1 MNGYMSRYRAI
12 SCDCGVVVVVDE
24 VGLDERALDG
34 LRRGV
39 NLVLV
44 LGGSVVVVVVEDVVV
59 LVKGNVVGEVSGRV
73 SGRSGSECSASCV
86 IG

>member
-1 MNGYMSRYRAI
+1 
-12 SCDCGVVVVVDE
+12 VVDE
-24 VGLDERALDG
+24 VGLEERALGG

-44 LGGSVVVVVVEDVVV
+44 PGGSVVVVVVEDVVV
-59 LVKGNVVGEVSGRV
+59 LVKENVVVEVNGMVSG
-73 SGRSGSECSASCV
+73 SSGSKQCSASWV